1 VGNIKGRY
9 GVSQYQ
15 SRYYAEPHV
24 NERFGFELTTL
35 NSLYDRLTEQSFEP
49 SLWVSDF
56 SMTRRFKMK
65 HGIDRRVFLKGASS
79 CTAGLYALRSFPA
92 LANAATPLIAVS
104 TPLTLFAYEDVQ
116 LHEGPMKR
124 QFDENHA
131 RFLNLDED
139 RLLKVFRQVAGLP
152 APGEDMG
159 GWYDLT
165 GFTLEGNDFH
175 GFIAGH
181 SFGQYVSGL
190 ARAYAVTGSEPTRLK
205 INRLVKGYAETLDPK
220 AKFFVNYR
228 LPAYTYDKLS
238 CGLIDAKE
246 FAHDP
251 MAMEIHEKLTRAIV
265 AYLPEKALSRAEQR
279 SRPHQDTPHTWDET
293 YTLPENL
300 FLAYQ
305 RSGKTIYRDMA
316 KQFLEDDTYFNPLAE
331 GNNVL
336 PFEHAYSHVNAFSSA
351 MQAYITLGS
360 EKHLRAARNGFE
372 MLLKTQSFATGGWG
386 PNESFGEPGTGQ
398 LGESL
403 SGTHASFETPCG
415 AYGHFKITRYL
426 LRVTKDAR
434 YGDSMERVLYNTIL
448 GAWPI
453 QADGTSFYYSDYA
466 NTGKKV
472 WYKNKWPCCSGT
484 FPQLAA
490 DYHISTYLRS
500 QDGIYV
506 NLFTPSSVRWTDG
519 PAKFQLTQV
528 TRYPFDNKVEIQIS
542 ASQPNEQTIYLRIP
556 AWATPNP
563 LLMVNGTRVSEAVE
577 PGTFVP
583 VRRTW
588 KEGDRVEI
596 EFPMPLRLE
605 AVDANHPNTVAL
617 IQGPLVLMAVAESQP
632 VFDPQSLLRARPLK
646 NANGDWVAHSIDGGQ
661 VTMRP
666 FMAIDKESYSTYVR
680 IRG

>member
-1 VGNIKGRY
+1 MAN
-9 GVSQYQ
+9 
-15 SRYYAEPHV
+15 
-24 NERFGFELTTL
+24 
-35 NSLYDRLTEQSFEP
+35 
-49 SLWVSDF
+49 
-56 SMTRRFKMK
+56 
-65 HGIDRRVFLKGASS
+65 GIDRRTFLKAASVGAAGIVATSS
-79 CTAGLYALRSFPA
+79 LPI
-92 LANAATPLIAVS
+92 LAEEGTGVVAVTTPLA
-104 TPLTLFAYEDVQ
+104 TFPYGDVQ
-116 LHEGPMKR
+116 LHDGPMKR
-124 QFDENHA
+124 QFEENHA
-131 RFLNLDED
+131 RYLHLDDD
-139 RLLKVFRQVAGLP
+139 RMLKVFRQVAGLP

-165 GFTLEGNDFH
+165 GFSLERNDFH

-181 SFGQYVSGL
+181 SFGQYLSGL
-190 ARAYAVTGSEPTRLK
+190 ARSYAATGSEETRAK
-205 INRLVKGYAETLDPK
+205 INRLVKGYGETLDPK
-220 AKFFVNYR
+220 AKFFVDYR

-238 CGLIDAKE
+238 CGLIDAHE
-246 FAHDP
+246 YAHDP
-251 MAMEIHEKLTRAIV
+251 MAMEIHERLTRAI
-265 AYLPEKALSRAEQR
+265 ASYLPEKALSRAEQR
-279 SRPHQDTPHTWDET
+279 SRPHKDTAYTWDET

-305 RSGKTIYRDMA
+305 RSGKPLYLEMA
-316 KQFLEDDTYFNPLAE
+316 KKFMEDDTYFNPLAE

-360 EKHLRAARNGFE
+360 EKHLHAAKNGFD
-372 MLLKTQSFATGGWG
+372 MLQKTQSFATGGWG

-398 LGESL
+398 LGDSL
-403 SGTHASFETPCG
+403 AHTHASFETPCG

-466 NTGKKV
+466 NTGKKA
-472 WYKNKWPCCSGT
+472 WYRDKWPCCSGT

-519 PAKFQLTQV
+519 STKLALAQV
-528 TRYPFDNKVEIQIS
+528 TRYPFDNKIEIQVSSS
-542 ASQPNEQTIYLRIP
+542 APHECTIYARIP

-563 LLMVNGTRVSEAVE
+563 VVIVNGRRVADAIE
-577 PGTFVP
+577 PGHFVALHN
-583 VRRTW
+583 TW
-588 KEGDRVEI
+588 KDGDRIEI
-596 EFPMPLRLE
+596 ELPMPLRLE
-605 AVDANHPNTVAL
+605 AVDANHPNLVAL
-617 IQGPLVLMAVAESQP
+617 LQGPVVLMAVAETQP
-632 VFDPQSLLRARPLK
+632 TFDAQSLLLAKSLN
-646 NANGDWVAHSIDGGQ
+646 NAAGDWSATSADGAQ

-666 FMAIDKESYSTYVR
+666 FMSIDKESYSTYVR
-680 IRG
+680 LKS